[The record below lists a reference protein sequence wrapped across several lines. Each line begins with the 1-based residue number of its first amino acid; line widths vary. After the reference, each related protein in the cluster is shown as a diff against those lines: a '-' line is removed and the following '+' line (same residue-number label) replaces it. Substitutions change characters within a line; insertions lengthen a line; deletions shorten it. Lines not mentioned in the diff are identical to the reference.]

1 MRLIGTDF
9 LKTVATTDLLLTLQV
24 HGVFAG

>member
-9 LKTVATTDLLLTLQV
+9 LKTVATDLLLTLQV